1 MSVTTP
7 GRLRKIVELTLEIG
21 SLPDELV
28 RACKQLDAITR
39 DKQRHRSSSTADRLE
54 VARDL
59 LHLAMDLRPEVRSP
73 LWLQLRAH
81 ELGQILDE
89 DLGHAPILGDGYVIV
104 PQAGVASTSTQRW
117 AEVWER
123 FEAALTMCIGDVL
136 NGCECD
142 LSGRLIL
149 WRPPVRSSS

>member
-7 GRLRKIVELTLEIG
+7 GRLHKIVELTLEIG

-28 RACKQLDAITR
+28 RACKQLDDITH
-39 DKQRHRSSSTADRLE
+39 DKQRRRSDSTADRLE

-81 ELGQILDE
+81 ELGQVLSE
-89 DLGHAPILGDGYVIV
+89 DLGHE
-104 PQAGVASTSTQRW
+104 STSSQRW
-117 AEVWER
+117 AEVWEH
-123 FEAALTMCIGDVL
+123 FEAALTMSIGDVL

-149 WRPPVRSSS
+149 WRPPVRRSS